1 MFQIT
6 LRAARVNAGMTQA
19 EAAKSAGVDKATIVN
34 WERGKTSPRIDDI
47 KNLCKIYKIDL
58 NNLILPTCSL

>member
-19 EAAKSAGVDKATIVN
+19 EAATIVN